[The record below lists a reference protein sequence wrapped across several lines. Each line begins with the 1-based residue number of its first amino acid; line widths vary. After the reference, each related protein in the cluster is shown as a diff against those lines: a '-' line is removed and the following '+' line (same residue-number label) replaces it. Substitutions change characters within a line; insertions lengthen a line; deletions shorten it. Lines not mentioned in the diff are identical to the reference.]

1 MNQSHSTLVQF
12 WMDSVNKG
20 MDGDLEV
27 CSQKSLKVPH
37 QSTKSVGPQVGG
49 SADEFNIVFS

>member
-1 MNQSHSTLVQF
+1 MNRSHLTLVQF
-12 WMDSVNKG
+12 WIDSVKKG

-27 CSQKSLKVPH
+27 CIQKSLKVPH
-37 QSTKSVGPQVGG
+37 KSMKSVGPQVGG